1 MLVNRLKS
9 TTLRKLGDGKHL
21 DGNGLYLV
29 VNGNSRRWVLRF
41 RFKLQRHEL
50 GLGSLRDVTLQQ
62 AREKAEEAHRQIRN
76 GEHPLLKRRA
86 EEKKRVA
93 VAVAASAHSKKLGD
107 FVADALQWHYELR
120 ALRSKD
126 WVKQNIQV
134 FKKYIEST
142 MIGLL
147 PIAEITKQ
155 HIADLIRPKWGTPT
169 GTRMLII
176 LRVCFS
182 YATLK
187 GFYTDNAPT
196 VWENGLSLLLPQKS
210 KVEVVKHHA
219 ACPWKKIPEVFAK
232 LHDMRDCASKRVL
245 MACILC
251 APRLGEMLAL
261 RTSDIDF
268 EKRILTIQRSK
279 TSTEPWE
286 IPYPVQM
293 DEVFSPR
300 GEFPFDTYVA
310 KSTLRDYF
318 YSAFNKEFTIHGFR
332 STFSTWCADHEKNV
346 ETREACLHHSLG
358 NAVTLSYQRSSL
370 LENRRR
376 LLQEWADYVTSD
388 IRTQPC
394 EQTRD

>member
-1 MLVNRLKS
+1 MLVNRLKT
-9 TTLRKLGDGKHL
+9 TTLKKLGDGKHL

-76 GEHPLLKRRA
+76 GEHPLLKKRA

-93 VAVAASAHSKKLGD
+93 VAVAATAHSKKLGD
-107 FVADALQWHYELR
+107 FVADALQWHYELH
-120 ALRSKD
+120 ALRTKD
-126 WVKQNIQV
+126 WVKLHLHVFEVYIQP
-134 FKKYIEST
+134 T

-147 PIAEITKQ
+147 PIAEITK
-155 HIADLIRPKWGTPT
+155 HHLADVIRPKWGTPT
-169 GTRMLII
+169 GTRL
-176 LRVCFS
+176 LTVARVCFS
-182 YATLK
+182 YASLK
-187 GFYTDNAPT
+187 GFYTGTPPT
-196 VWENGLSLLLPQKS
+196 TWENGLSLLLPQKS
-210 KVEVVKHHA
+210 KVAKTKHHA
-219 ACPWKKIPEVFAK
+219 ACPWQEVPKVFAK
-232 LHDMRDCASKRVL
+232 IYNMTDCASRRIL
-245 MACILC
+245 LACILC
-251 APRLGEMLAL
+251 APRLGEMVAL

-268 EKRILTIQRSK
+268 ERRIATIQCSK

-300 GEFPFDTYVA
+300 GEFPFDTYAA
-310 KSTLRDYF
+310 KSTVLQR
-318 YSAFNKEFTIHGFR
+318 FNRLLGKEFTIHGFR

-358 NAVTLSYQRSSL
+358 NAVALSYQRSSL

-388 IRTQPC
+388 IPTQPC
-394 EQTRD
+394 EQTLD